1 MKVYTGNTISTLG
14 SKSVTPS
21 HLSVNRIAFPKL
33 TRKPSLDV
41 HRREVIVSHEQETY
55 GVKNKVHAGMKN
67 KPLVPYKPDCDRSRL
82 ISNESAMFRGKKSSV
97 EIGSMIVYKPQKVFK
112 TSYQNLLDALN
123 IKKTNNPGIFAERT
137 RWFKSRCMEL

>member
-1 MKVYTGNTISTLG
+1 MKSYSVNTINTQG
-14 SKSVTPS
+14 PKSVTPS

-33 TRKPSLDV
+33 ARKPSLDV
-41 HRREVIVSHEQETY
+41 FKRSFVMSHEQETY
-55 GVKNKVHAGMKN
+55 CTKSKVHAGMKN

-82 ISNESAMFRGKKSSV
+82 SVKETSIPRCKLSSI
-97 EIGSMIVYKPQKVFK
+97 EIGTRIMYKPQKVFK
-112 TSYQNLLDALN
+112 TSYQSILDALS